1 MSWHGSTRSRLSS
14 GTTAVMSSS
23 SSSGIVEDF
32 TSHNSSQCSSHFQT
46 SKTSK
51 KKKVVPKRE
60 EDLHHCCDAA
70 EPEKIFM
77 PLSAFEITITSQD
90 DKGHRIVQ
98 PCLPHGKTFDL
109 AFHSLHCAAFTKA
122 TSAFY

>member
-1 MSWHGSTRSRLSS
+1 M
-14 GTTAVMSSS
+14 
-23 SSSGIVEDF
+23 
-32 TSHNSSQCSSHFQT
+32 
-46 SKTSK
+46 
-51 KKKVVPKRE
+51 PKRE

>member
-1 MSWHGSTRSRLSS
+1 
-14 GTTAVMSSS
+14 VSSS

-32 TSHNSSQCSSHFQT
+32 TSYNSSQCSSHFQT
-46 SKTSK
+46 SKTSSK
-51 KKKVVPKRE
+51 KKKFPKRE
-60 EDLHHCCDAA
+60 DLHCNAA
-70 EPEKIFM
+70 EKIFM

-90 DKGHRIVQ
+90 DKGQRIIQ

-109 AFHSLHCAAFTKA
+109 AFRSLQCAAFTKA